1 MVWKHDG
8 KDLTVGRSWTDK
20 NGFKH
25 PYNWATAWTDQNK
38 KDWSVTWTDDVDTS
52 FDNKFY
58 WSKGVERKLNDEDAT
73 DESGNKLKDKNG
85 NVIVNQG
92 LKTIW
97 INITKQRANDL
108 LSKSDWEVTRKA
120 EKGTAIASATTTFRD
135 KVRTACNDIETKIN
149 NCSKFTEFKSLFD
162 CPVDSNGD
170 VSGPAPIDDFP
181 KET

>member
-8 KDLTVGRSWTDK
+8 KDLTVGKSWTDK

-25 PYNWATAWTDQNK
+25 PYNWSTAWTDQNK
-38 KDWSVTWTDDVDTS
+38 KDWGVTWTKDADTS
-52 FDNKFY
+52 FDDRFY

-108 LSKSDWEVTRKA
+108 LSQSDWYIIRASDDSSLAIPSDITKKRKA
-120 EKGTAIASATTTFRD
+120 IRDASKT
-135 KVRTACNDIETKIN
+135 IEDKIN
-149 NCSKFTEFKSLFD
+149 ASSNLTAFKKLFD
-162 CPVDSNGD
+162 TPVDKDGNATGN
-170 VSGPAPIDDFP
+170 PPIHDFP
-181 KET
+181 EE